1 MEEAYKLSLKDIVN
15 TVLARLIFLFTN
27 LIYIFIDDFNST
39 NKAIL

>member
-1 MEEAYKLSLKDIVN
+1 MEEACKLSLKDVVN
-15 TVLARLIFLFTN
+15 TVLARLIFLFAD